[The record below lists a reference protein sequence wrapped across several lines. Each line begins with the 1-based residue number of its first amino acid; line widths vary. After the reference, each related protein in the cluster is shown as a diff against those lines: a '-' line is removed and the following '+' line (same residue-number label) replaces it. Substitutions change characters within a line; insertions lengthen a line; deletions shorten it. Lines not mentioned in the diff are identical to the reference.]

1 MASFVG
7 NYYHKSQYI
16 NDTMGLSSSQLSKK
30 QTKLIFVGIILF
42 AFLVGLVIPSPFF
55 RHRYTMIGNVDDD
68 IVATMDTVG
77 MVMPNGAVYE
87 GSVNVKNK
95 EPHGFGVLNKA
106 QSTYEGNWKN
116 GKLRYGK
123 RTTDSG
129 VYEGRFDDD
138 LNNHGFG
145 ITHYSPQY
153 IQGKRNQG
161 LKDNE
166 IIATYI
172 GNWRNNEKDG
182 LGRAIKVD
190 SSIDFG
196 HYKGGI
202 FQPVEGANYKV
213 GKNVYGIDVSHHQ
226 KDINWDNLAL
236 YCDSDGKVYSGSPK
250 EKKYMQPVF
259 FAYIKA
265 TEGATLKDRTYDIRA
280 VEAERHGISKGA
292 YHFLHLG
299 NDINEQI
306 KNFTE
311 TATWTPGDLPPAL
324 DVELESEIK
333 THGVAKLLDMTF
345 TWLETIEDK
354 MGVRPII
361 YTRESIRDKYISK
374 DPRFKKYQCWI
385 ARYHP
390 DGPVNKEW
398 KLWQLSEKGRMNG
411 HDDSI
416 DINLY
421 KDDYTAFRDYLDRLD
436 LTQDSAIINQ

>member
-1 MASFVG
+1 MSF
-7 NYYHKSQYI
+7 K
-16 NDTMGLSSSQLSKK
+16 SSQLSKN
-30 QTKLIFVGIILF
+30 QTKLIFLGIVLF
-42 AFLVGLVIPSPFF
+42 SFLVGLVIPSPFF
-55 RHRYTMIGNVDDD
+55 RHRYTMIGNVDED
-68 IVATMDTVG
+68 IVAIMDTTG
-77 MVMPNGAVYE
+77 MVMSDGAIYE
-87 GSVNVKNK
+87 GSVKIKNK
-95 EPHGFGVLNKA
+95 EPHGFGVLKKA

-116 GKLRYGK
+116 GKLHYGK

-129 VYEGRFDDD
+129 VYEGRFDED

-145 ITHYSPQY
+145 ITHYSSKY
-153 IQGKRNQG
+153 IQNKRNQG
-161 LKDNE
+161 FKDNE

-190 SSIDFG
+190 LSMNFG
-196 HYKGGI
+196 HYKRGM

-213 GKNVYGIDVSHHQ
+213 GGKVYGIDVSHHQ

-236 YCDSDGKVYSGSPK
+236 YCDANGDVYSGTPK

-265 TEGATLKDRTYDIRA
+265 TEGATLKDHTYDIRA

-299 NDINEQI
+299 SDINEQI

-311 TATWTPGDLPPAL
+311 TVSWTPGDLPPAL
-324 DVELESEIK
+324 DVELETEIK
-333 THGVAKLLDMTF
+333 THGEARLLDMTF
-345 TWLETIEDK
+345 TWLERIEEQ

-361 YTRESIRDKYISK
+361 YTRESIRDKYLLK

-398 KLWQLSEKGRMNG
+398 KFWQLSEKGKMNG
-411 HDDSI
+411 HDNTI

-421 KDDYTAFRDYLDRLD
+421 NDTYTAFREYLDNLD
-436 LTQDSAIINQ
+436 IK

>member
-1 MASFVG
+1 MESR
-7 NYYHKSQYI
+7 
-16 NDTMGLSSSQLSKK
+16 SSQLSKS
-30 QTKLIFVGIILF
+30 QTKLIFAGIVLL
-42 AFLVGLVIPSPFF
+42 AFLIGLVIPSPFF
-55 RHRYTMIGNVDDD
+55 RHRFTMIGNVDEDV
-68 IVATMDTVG
+68 VATMDTTG
-77 MVMPNGAVYE
+77 MVMPDGAIYE
-87 GSVNVKNK
+87 GSVNIMTKK
-95 EPHGFGVLNKA
+95 PHGFGVLKKA
-106 QSTYEGNWKN
+106 LSTYEGNWKE

-129 VYEGRFDDD
+129 EYEGRFDEN

-153 IQGKRNQG
+153 IQSKRNKG
-161 LKDNE
+161 LKDYE

-172 GNWRNNEKDG
+172 GNWKNNEKEG
-182 LGRAIKVD
+182 LGRAIKAD
-190 SSIDFG
+190 RSMDFG
-196 HYKGGI
+196 HFKGGI
-202 FQPVEGANYKV
+202 YQPVEGANYKV
-213 GKNVYGIDVSHHQ
+213 GENVYGIDVSHHQ

-236 YCDSDGKVYSGSPK
+236 YCDSKGEVYSGTPK

-265 TEGATLKDRTYDIRA
+265 TEGATLKDPTYDIRS
-280 VEAERHGISKGA
+280 VEVERHGISKGA

-299 NDINEQI
+299 SDINEQI

-311 TATWTPGDLPPAL
+311 TATWTPGDMPPAL

-333 THGVAKLLDMTF
+333 THGVAKLLYMTF
-345 TWLETIEDK
+345 TWLETIEEK

-361 YTRESIRDKYISK
+361 YTRESIRDNYLSK
-374 DPRFKKYQCWI
+374 DSRFKKYQCWI

-411 HDDSI
+411 HDDTI

-421 KDDYTAFRDYLDRLD
+421 KDDYLGFTDYINNLD
-436 LTQDSAIINQ
+436 LTKDSAKDN